1 MYLFTTSMFYI
12 SLYHAEN
19 ISFCILYY
27 SYNSRCLQSYLHW
40 SQKKHFIVEKSRYL
54 WWICSAMIATVLSR
68 IQVSSNLLVLNHS
81 FKVNE
86 INKTTDYQTH
96 HSAIETHFLYACE
109 RSTYTP
115 SPPPK
120 KKQTNKNEI
129 NKQTSHHLKKIYTCT
144 LLFE

>member
-19 ISFCILYY
+19 IPFCILYN

-96 HSAIETHFLYACE
+96 HSAIETHFLYACK

-115 SPPPK
+115 SPPPPSHK
-120 KKQTNKNEI
+120 KKTKM
-129 NKQTSHHLKKIYTCT
+129 K
-144 LLFE
+144 

>member
-40 SQKKHFIVEKSRYL
+40 SQKKHFIFEKSRYL

-96 HSAIETHFLYACE
+96 HSARPISYMHAKGPLI
-109 RSTYTP
+109 P
-115 SPPPK
+115 HPPPK
-120 KKQTNKNEI
+120 KKQQTNKNEI

>member
-19 ISFCILYY
+19 IPFCILYN

-40 SQKKHFIVEKSRYL
+40 SQKKHFIFEKSRYL

-86 INKTTDYQTH
+86 INKTTDYQT
-96 HSAIETHFLYACE
+96 AIETHFLYACE

-115 SPPPK
+115 SPPPPK
-120 KKQTNKNEI
+120 K
-129 NKQTSHHLKKIYTCT
+129 NKQTKTTHISVKYCKI
-144 LLFE
+144 

>member
-19 ISFCILYY
+19 ILFCILYN

-96 HSAIETHFLYACE
+96 HSARPISYMHAKGPLI
-109 RSTYTP
+109 P
-115 SPPPK
+115 HPPPK
-120 KKQTNKNEI
+120 KKP
-129 NKQTSHHLKKIYTCT
+129 NKQTKMK
-144 LLFE
+144 